1 MLWPGEVPLQ
11 PSGSQGSP
19 GSCEQRLGERD
30 FVLDLV
36 FPKVR
41 LGFAGCCGLGP
52 SSLDVGWSICL
63 HFFGLWIMT
72 FTEFFPPLKAVVSQ
86 HTGRQEKGRQELVLG
101 AERTWDPM
109 RVTLS
114 YLLYTRETPF
124 KGTGVCPGW
133 ISYLPLVTVVAGI
146 CNSSTL
152 WKWKQIPSPREQPDF
167 MGEYLGSKARP
178 CEGEERGCSMPL
190 VNAQH

>member
-1 MLWPGEVPLQ
+1 MLWPREVPLQ

-19 GSCEQRLGERD
+19 GSCEQRSGERD

-72 FTEFFPPLKAVVSQ
+72 FTEFFSPTEGCGLSAHRK
-86 HTGRQEKGRQELVLG
+86 TEKGETGAGLRGREDLGPHESNTVLLALYQG
-101 AERTWDPM
+101 NPFQGHWS
-109 RVTLS
+109 LS
-114 YLLYTRETPF
+114 WVDF
-124 KGTGVCPGW
+124 
-133 ISYLPLVTVVAGI
+133 LPPS
-146 CNSSTL
+146 CDSSSRDL
-152 WKWKQIPSPREQPDF
+152 
-167 MGEYLGSKARP
+167 
-178 CEGEERGCSMPL
+178 
-190 VNAQH
+190 